1 MTFFAL
7 NATVAYVPVVFVV
20 TITTTAIMNI
30 GNIIIKAIIAAPEG
44 LTKVAE
50 AHPRR

>member
-7 NATVAYVPVVFVV
+7 NATVAYVPVAFVV
-20 TITTTAIMNI
+20 TITTTAIM
-30 GNIIIKAIIAAPEG
+30 AIIAAPEG
-44 LTKVAE
+44 LTKAAE

>member
-7 NATVAYVPVVFVV
+7 NATVAYVPIAFVV
-20 TITTTAIMNI
+20 TITTAIM
-30 GNIIIKAIIAAPEG
+30 AIIAAPEG

>member
-7 NATVAYVPVVFVV
+7 NATVAYVPVAFFV

-30 GNIIIKAIIAAPEG
+30 GNRNCAAG
-44 LTKVAE
+44 RCFDVKSLI
-50 AHPRR
+50 

>member
-7 NATVAYVPVVFVV
+7 NATVAYVPVAFVV
-20 TITTTAIMNI
+20 TITTT
-30 GNIIIKAIIAAPEG
+30 APEG